1 MYSAKDLLVN
11 LFVLLVI
18 QPCFSIDSI
27 TANQT
32 LEDGEFLISQG
43 KIFQLGFFSPG
54 SSGNRYIGVWY
65 YKFPEQNVVWVANRD
80 SPMINTSG
88 VLAVDKTGQLVLFYR
103 ETPQVSIWSSNI
115 SLSGDNNNS
124 AKLLDTGNLVLFK
137 NTFSKKNFL
146 WQGFDHPTDTYLPQ
160 MKIGYNKRTRK
171 NTFITSWKSP
181 ENPEP
186 GQYSYT
192 LDVNGSV
199 PQLFIYDGLKPLMRM
214 GPWNGITY
222 SGVPEYVVGDIDK
235 ISKLHYINNE
245 EEVSTYYI
253 VNDTRIITRFVLNDR
268 GVAERLNWNSE
279 SQKWE
284 ASWTAPDGQCD
295 TYANCGAFST
305 CNSFRVA
312 DQGCDCLPG
321 YKDKSKGDSPT
332 NSFEGCVRKPEAL
345 VCRNGEGFKKV
356 SEVKVPDTINAQ
368 LRSDLGIKACN
379 DFCLKNCSCTAYATA
394 NITNNIGCLTWYGEL
409 VDIREFSDGGQDLY
423 LRVDHGELAKDSKK
437 RILKVL
443 LPVVFVIMLILVL
456 AYWLLWNKKKREREN
471 RNGELSNYFENDDV
485 AFMERY
491 SDVHATNERGTNS
504 TEVHCFSLST
514 IIAATDNFS
523 FSRKLGE
530 GGFGTV
536 YKGQLC
542 GGHDIAV
549 KRLSITS
556 NQGLEEFRNEILLI
570 AKLQHRNLVRLLGYC
585 IQQEKMLIYEYLPN
599 RGLDCFIFGGKSV
612 LNWHTRFDIAMGIAR
627 GMIYLHQDSRLRII
641 HRDLKASNVLLDAS
655 MNPKISDFGM
665 ARIVGSNQN
674 EDTTRR
680 VVGTYGYMSPEYAME
695 GLFSIKSDVFSFG
708 VLLLEIISGR
718 RNSGSFNA
726 ENSLNLIGHVWD
738 RWLEGQPLEVVDASL
753 GDSYEVGEVLRCI
766 HVGLLCVE
774 ESAAVRPT
782 MSEVASMLCNE
793 RTTPSLPEQ
802 PAFINRATG
811 YFGPVRSSSSSGIAA
826 AAVTEMTVSL
836 SEGR

>member
-1 MYSAKDLLVN
+1 MFYILVSA
-11 LFVLLVI
+11 
-18 QPCFSIDSI
+18 
-27 TANQT
+27 
-32 LEDGEFLISQG
+32 
-43 KIFQLGFFSPG
+43 
-54 SSGNRYIGVWY
+54 
-65 YKFPEQNVVWVANRD
+65 
-80 SPMINTSG
+80 
-88 VLAVDKTGQLVLFYR
+88 
-103 ETPQVSIWSSNI
+103 
-115 SLSGDNNNS
+115 
-124 AKLLDTGNLVLFK
+124 
-137 NTFSKKNFL
+137 
-146 WQGFDHPTDTYLPQ
+146 
-160 MKIGYNKRTRK
+160 
-171 NTFITSWKSP
+171 
-181 ENPEP
+181 
-186 GQYSYT
+186 
-192 LDVNGSV
+192 
-199 PQLFIYDGLKPLMRM
+199 
-214 GPWNGITY
+214 
-222 SGVPEYVVGDIDK
+222 
-235 ISKLHYINNE
+235 
-245 EEVSTYYI
+245 
-253 VNDTRIITRFVLNDR
+253 
-268 GVAERLNWNSE
+268 
-279 SQKWE
+279 
-284 ASWTAPDGQCD
+284 WTAPDGQCD

-356 SEVKVPDTINAQ
+356 SEVKVPDTINAP
-368 LRSDLGIKACN
+368 
-379 DFCLKNCSCTAYATA
+379 KNCSWTAYATT

-409 VDIREFSDGGQDLY
+409 VDIREFSNGGQDLY

-443 LPVVFVIMLILVL
+443 LPVVFAITLILVL

-471 RNGELSNYFENDDV
+471 RNGELSNCSENDDV

-491 SDVHATNERGTNS
+491 SDEHTTNERGTNS

-514 IIAATDNFS
+514 TIATIDNFS

-542 GGHDIAV
+542 GGHNMA
-549 KRLSITS
+549 
-556 NQGLEEFRNEILLI
+556 
-570 AKLQHRNLVRLLGYC
+570 HRNLVRLLGYC

-680 VVGTYGYMSPEYAME
+680 VVGTYGYMSLEYAME
-695 GLFSIKSDVFSFG
+695 GLFSIKSNVFSFG

-718 RNSGSFNA
+718 RNNSSFNS
-726 ENSLNLIGHVWD
+726 ENSLNLIFHVWD
-738 RWLEGQPLEVVDASL
+738 QWLEGKPLEVVDASWRITKL
-753 GDSYEVGEVLRCI
+753 FSA
-766 HVGLLCVE
+766 VE
-774 ESAAVRPT
+774 EEKK
-782 MSEVASMLCNE
+782 EVAAKPVPE
-793 RTTPSLPEQ
+793 PEKTTE
-802 PAFINRATG
+802 
-811 YFGPVRSSSSSGIAA
+811 AA
-826 AAVTEMTVSL
+826 SVKPPKDEECD
-836 SEGR
+836 EGEDEDRDLKGVL